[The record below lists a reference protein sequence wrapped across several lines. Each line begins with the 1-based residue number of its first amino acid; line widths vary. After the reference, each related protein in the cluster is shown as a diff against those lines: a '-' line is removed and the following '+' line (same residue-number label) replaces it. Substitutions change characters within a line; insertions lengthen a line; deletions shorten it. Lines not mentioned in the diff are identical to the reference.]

1 MRISTS
7 LVFEQGINSIMQTQ
21 SQLMQTQQ
29 QISSGKRVLTP
40 ADDPVAASQVIN
52 LTQADAM
59 NTQFASNRG
68 TAADSLTL
76 VETTLGQVS
85 DLLQNVRTLAVQA
98 GSGTLKDADRATL
111 SMQLSSALSELMGA
125 ANATD
130 AQGHYLFSGFQSL
143 TQPFTQGPAG
153 VQYNGDDGQRL
164 VQVDSA
170 RQMSIS
176 ASGADV
182 FARIPSGNGEFV
194 TAGAAGNTGS
204 GTITPGAVINPA
216 NLTGHDYSISFTGN
230 TYTVVD
236 NTTSATV
243 LAAQPYKSGASIRF
257 DGMDIVIEGTPANG
271 DSFSVTPSS
280 SQSVFQ
286 TLQNL
291 ISTFATKTNAPG
303 GQAALTN
310 GLKQGLANIDNA
322 ISTVLTQRGVV
333 GARLKEI
340 DSLNATGD
348 ARSVDYKSTIS
359 RLQDVDLNQAIS
371 ALSQQQLFLQAAQK
385 SFAQVSGLTLF
396 SYL

>member
-59 NTQFASNRG
+59 NTQFSSNRG

-143 TQPFTQGPAG
+143 TQPFTQGPSG

-194 TAGAAGNTGS
+194 TTGAAGNTGS

-216 NLTGHDYSISFTGN
+216 NLTGHNYSITFSGSN
-230 TYTVVD
+230 YTVVD
-236 NTTSATV
+236 STTSATV

-257 DGMDIVIEGTPANG
+257 DGMDIVVEGTPANG
-271 DSFSVTPSS
+271 DSFNITPSS

-291 ISTFATKTNAPG
+291 ITTFATKTSVPG

-371 ALSQQQLFLQAAQK
+371 DLSQQQLFLQAAQK

>member
-1 MRISTS
+1 VTATAQESVLKQAQDAQQS
-7 LVFEQGINSIMQTQ
+7 LSGVNLDEEAAN
-21 SQLMQTQQ
+21 LLRYQQ
-29 QISSGKRVLTP
+29 AYQ
-40 ADDPVAASQVIN
+40 AS
-52 LTQADAM
+52 
-59 NTQFASNRG
+59 
-68 TAADSLTL
+68 ADSLTL

-143 TQPFTQGPAG
+143 TQPFTQGPSG

-194 TAGAAGNTGS
+194 TTGAAGNTGS

-216 NLTGHDYSISFTGN
+216 NLTGHNYSITFSGSN
-230 TYTVVD
+230 YTVVD
-236 NTTSATV
+236 STTSATV

-257 DGMDIVIEGTPANG
+257 DGMDIVVEGTPANG
-271 DSFSVTPSS
+271 DSFNITPSS

-291 ISTFATKTNAPG
+291 ITTFATKTSVPG

-371 ALSQQQLFLQAAQK
+371 DLSQQQLFLQAAQK